1 VVDRP
6 SNDAVPG
13 GEVTQLLRRWT
24 DGDAHALH
32 RVLPLVYD
40 ELRRLAGRHLRHERA
55 HHTLQNTGLVH
66 EAYLRLTDDR
76 PVQWAS
82 RSQFFALASKV
93 MRHILVDHARARGAG
108 KRGAGQVHV
117 PLDDLSEAA
126 IAQLAP
132 RDTPALDVL
141 ALDQA
146 LTRLQQLDAQQSRV
160 VELRF
165 FGGLSVDETA
175 ATLEI
180 SPATV
185 KREWA
190 SARAWLLRELAI
202 R

>member
-1 VVDRP
+1 
-6 SNDAVPG
+6 
-13 GEVTQLLRRWT
+13 
-24 DGDAHALH
+24 
-32 RVLPLVYD
+32 
-40 ELRRLAGRHLRHERA
+40 
-55 HHTLQNTGLVH
+55 
-66 EAYLRLTDDR
+66 
-76 PVQWAS
+76 VQWAS